1 MPIEKYID
9 QDQHLT
15 TFRAAGILSFDEFS
29 EAIEGFYAAG
39 PTDFVILDFSEAEG
53 TGVQYTSERLTQLV
67 RFAEANRIGQEEG
80 KTAIVVSKEIHYDLG
95 RMVEAFTADR
105 PIQYRVFYEMRKAAK
120 WLFE

>member
-1 MPIEKYID
+1 MSIEKHID
-9 QDQHLT
+9 RDRNLT
-15 TFRAAGILSFDEFS
+15 TFKTTGILSFDEFS

-39 PTDFVILDFSEAEG
+39 PTDYVILDFSEAEG

-67 RFAEANRIGQEEG
+67 RFAEANRTGQENG
-80 KTAIVVSKEIHYDLG
+80 KTAILVNKEVHYDLG

-105 PIQYRVFYEMRKAAK
+105 PIQYRVFYEMEESIK